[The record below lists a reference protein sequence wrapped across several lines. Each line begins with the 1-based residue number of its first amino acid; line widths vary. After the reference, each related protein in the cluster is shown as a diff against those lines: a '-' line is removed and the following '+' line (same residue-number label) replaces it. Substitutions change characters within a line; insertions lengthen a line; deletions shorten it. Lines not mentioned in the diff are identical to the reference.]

1 MVATA
6 FFVTSLFAVAW
17 GNPLGRRAMHVH
29 ESRSAAP
36 VGFVKGG
43 AAPADTVMTMLIAL
57 TQNNPAGLEKAV
69 MDVSTPGNALY
80 GQHLT
85 KEQVSRV
92 VLFISIRD

>member
-1 MVATA
+1 
-6 FFVTSLFAVAW
+6 
-17 GNPLGRRAMHVH
+17 MHVH

-85 KEQVSRV
+85 KEQVSPRRV
-92 VLFISIRD
+92 VYIDQRLRSFCRSRILCDPRKRRLMP